1 MKKPVNLNIIHARGK
16 SPELL
21 AVLSG
26 GLVFKKTVWKI
37 LPILLII
44 ILAWKVKSGWW
55 RARSRIFQS

>member
-26 GLVFKKTVWKI
+26 GLVFKKTV
-37 LPILLII
+37 
-44 ILAWKVKSGWW
+44 
-55 RARSRIFQS
+55 